1 MAAYEN
7 YRTDCEYLDARR
19 KNLEAMT
26 ENYRIQTK
34 SNELGINQYKDVVD
48 ARADMIGARIDLTR
62 SEYATE
68 QSRMKLDYALGLLE
82 YQESYQ

>member
-1 MAAYEN
+1 
-7 YRTDCEYLDARR
+7 
-19 KNLEAMT
+19 
-26 ENYRIQTK
+26 
-34 SNELGINQYKDVVD
+34 
-48 ARADMIGARIDLTR
+48 MIGARIDLTR